1 MNANRW
7 HKGSRFYL
15 VGLQALWLSWFVIPV
30 VLYWQP
36 AAVEEAIGVFGLV
49 SFTLLGGGAASNFQQ
64 ARAAV
69 AEAQGGAS

>member
-1 MNANRW
+1 MNERW

-15 VGLQALWLSWFVIPV
+15 VGLQALWLSWAVIPV
-30 VLYWQP
+30 TLYFWP

-64 ARAAV
+64 ARTQV
-69 AEAQGGAS
+69 RDAQGGAS